1 MFKKHHKEGT
11 PPSDTIIT
19 FLGKGVE
26 FKGVITYYGT
36 IRIDGKVEG
45 EIITEGTLIVGES
58 ANIQANISAGAV
70 ISGGK
75 IVGSIQASHKVH
87 LLPKAVMIGSLNT
100 PTLIIE
106 EGVVFNGKADMS
118 KTERQEGVR
127 PLRAVGNEG

>member
-1 MFKKHHKEGT
+1 MFKKHRKEKAS
-11 PPSDTIIT
+11 PSDAIIT

-45 EIITEGTLIVGES
+45 EIITEGTLMVGES
-58 ANIQANISAGAV
+58 ANIQANITAGAV

-75 IVGSIQASHKVH
+75 IVGNVQAAHKVH
-87 LLPKAVMIGSLNT
+87 LLPKAIMSGSLST

-106 EGVVFNGKADMS
+106 EGVLFNGKADMS
-118 KTERQEGVR
+118 KGERQEGVR
-127 PLRAVGNEG
+127 SLRAVGNEG